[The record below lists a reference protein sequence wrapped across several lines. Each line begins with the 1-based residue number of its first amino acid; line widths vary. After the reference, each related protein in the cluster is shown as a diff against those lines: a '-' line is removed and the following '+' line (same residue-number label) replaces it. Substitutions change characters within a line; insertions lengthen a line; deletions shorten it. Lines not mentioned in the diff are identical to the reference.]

1 MVRELSRVRTFVQAL
16 VLNNSKSFHMV
27 QFLFHHST
35 MFNGWNLVGFVN
47 RLTFYN
53 GHNLSRASLFSVDS
67 LFCGEVRLGQ
77 GPWPVSEI
85 VQLVKQRTVIPSV
98 VGSSPRP
105 GTNTFL
111 PNVTLLVSEVIRRSA
126 SGLNDK
132 GWGGVRWNTAG
143 TRPMIGCPASSVGS
157 SPTPRTN
164 TFLPNVTLVSVVHP
178 VERTSLSGV
187 LLLSGE

>member
-1 MVRELSRVRTFVQAL
+1 
-16 VLNNSKSFHMV
+16 MV

-35 MFNGWNLVGFVN
+35 MFNGCNLVGFVN

-67 LFCGEVRLGQ
+67 LFCGGVRLGQ
-77 GPWPVSEI
+77 GPWPVSEV
-85 VQLVKQRTVIPSV
+85 VQLVEQRTDIPSV

-132 GWGGVRWNTAG
+132 GWGGWGEIRLGQGPW
-143 TRPMIGCPASSVGS
+143 SVAQLAQLVLVPRRELTLS
-157 SPTPRTN
+157 SP
-164 TFLPNVTLVSVVHP
+164 VS
-178 VERTSLSGV
+178 L
-187 LLLSGE
+187 